1 MKIKI
6 AGIEDVAVLEVEG
19 RVNINSS
26 ELIEAVGTVISSGK
40 RRIVVD
46 MKKVT
51 FMDYNGLSVLAIAY
65 KSVLNRKGV
74 MKLCNISTHIL
85 DLLRIVKLDEVFEIC
100 NDTKSALKSFKN
112 GAKVPRPKLSDQP
125 LRRRFKRLDIDV
137 PVHYRLNVSSA
148 HRGKRELYSGRIANI
163 SGAGLFVRTIN
174 MLPPGCELDI
184 EIAFDK
190 SKKLKSLKG
199 IVLWSADK
207 DLQPDFYPGM
217 AIAFIDLT
225 PRTQEGII
233 VFVEKNTVHRSD

>member
-74 MKLCNISTHIL
+74 MKLCNISTHI
-85 DLLRIVKLDEVFEIC
+85 
-100 NDTKSALKSFKN
+100 
-112 GAKVPRPKLSDQP
+112 
-125 LRRRFKRLDIDV
+125 
-137 PVHYRLNVSSA
+137 
-148 HRGKRELYSGRIANI
+148 
-163 SGAGLFVRTIN
+163 
-174 MLPPGCELDI
+174 
-184 EIAFDK
+184 
-190 SKKLKSLKG
+190 
-199 IVLWSADK
+199 
-207 DLQPDFYPGM
+207 
-217 AIAFIDLT
+217 
-225 PRTQEGII
+225 
-233 VFVEKNTVHRSD
+233 